1 MPDFVLYCPA
11 CDRTYPLDTGL
22 FSCPKA
28 RPGEEHT
35 LRKIFGPKA
44 ALTIPAQDLL
54 ARWKSGDRN
63 SFSLYQGLLG
73 SRDLLGAD
81 RFSILLDYFRKPM
94 ATYEGKCFEVTPL
107 TEAPGIREILRG
119 QGRIWIKDETD
130 NITGSHKGRHL
141 MGTLLYLEVLRLLRQ
156 KTDKRVLA
164 IYSCGNA
171 ALAAA
176 AVARAGS
183 YELHAFVP
191 RDMNPAIQQMLVDRD
206 AAVER
211 IPRDETG
218 EGDPCYLAFREAVE
232 QKGWLPF
239 ACSGPDNWSNIEGG
253 ETLGGE
259 TVLQLR
265 EAGAEPA
272 CMVLQIGGGALARA
286 VAQAWDLLRRIEIV
300 DTTPRIYVCQS
311 EGGFPFVRAYYR
323 MLKRIADHNGLPMDW
338 NYDPK
343 ADPADQLDRLRGY
356 AAADMGQVI
365 ALSAFVQENFE
376 KDAVQ
381 KPLARAVTHRN
392 EFMWAWD
399 GAAPRSAAHGILDD
413 ETYDWYDLLRA
424 VLKSGGKAEI
434 LREGVIQKAHHMA
447 RTRTG
452 IRVSATGS
460 AGLAGLLQ
468 LRESGDISDD
478 EDAVLFFTGVDRP

>member
-1 MPDFVLYCPA
+1 MDDFELYCPA
-11 CDRTYPLDTGL
+11 CDRTYPLDQGL

-63 SFSLYQGLLG
+63 SFSLYQSLLG
-73 SRDLLGAD
+73 SRDLLGDD

-94 ATYEGKCFEVTPL
+94 TPYEGKCFEVTPL
-107 TEAPGIREILRG
+107 VEAPGIREILEG
-119 QGRIWIKDETD
+119 NGRIWIKDETE
-130 NITGSHKGRHL
+130 NITGSQKGRHL

-156 KTDKRVLA
+156 ETDRRVLA

-191 RDMNPAIQQMLVDRD
+191 RDMNPTLQQMLVDRD

-211 IPRDETG
+211 IQRDETG
-218 EGDPCYLAFREAVE
+218 DGDPCYLAFREAVE
-232 QKGWLPF
+232 QKGWIPF

-259 TVLQLR
+259 MVLQLR
-265 EAGAEPA
+265 EVGAEPA
-272 CMVLQIGGGALARA
+272 CMVLQIGGGAPP
-286 VAQAWDLLRRIEIV
+286 Q
-300 DTTPRIYVCQS
+300 
-311 EGGFPFVRAYYR
+311 
-323 MLKRIADHNGLPMDW
+323 
-338 NYDPK
+338 
-343 ADPADQLDRLRGY
+343 
-356 AAADMGQVI
+356 
-365 ALSAFVQENFE
+365 
-376 KDAVQ
+376 
-381 KPLARAVTHRN
+381 
-392 EFMWAWD
+392 
-399 GAAPRSAAHGILDD
+399 SAAHGILDD

-468 LRESGDISDD
+468 LRESGDIPDD

>member
-1 MPDFVLYCPA
+1 MSNFVLYCPG
-11 CDRTYPLDTGL
+11 CDRTYPVDKGH

-35 LRKIFGPKA
+35 LRKIIGPKA
-44 ALTIPAQDLL
+44 SLTMMAQDLL

-63 SFSLYQGLLG
+63 SFSLYQSLLG
-73 SRDLLGAD
+73 SRDLLEGE

-94 ATYEGKCFEVTPL
+94 TTFEGKCFEVTPL
-107 TEAPGIREILRG
+107 AETPGITEILAG
-119 QGRIWIKDETD
+119 KGRIWIKDETE

-141 MGTLLYLEVLRLLRQ
+141 MGTLLYLEVLRLLR
-156 KTDKRVLA
+156 KETDRRVLA

-191 RDMNPAIQQMLVDRD
+191 RDMNPALQQMLVDRD

-211 IPRDETG
+211 IGRDETG
-218 EGDPCYLAFREAVE
+218 EGDPCYRAFREAVE

-272 CMVLQIGGGALARA
+272 CMVLQIGGGALGRA
-286 VAQAWDLLRRIEIV
+286 VVQAWELLRRIGIV
-300 DTTPRIYVCQS
+300 DTTPRVYVCQP

-323 MLKRIADHNGLPMDW
+323 MLKRIADQNGLPMDW
-338 NYDPK
+338 EYDRD
-343 ADPADQLDRLRGY
+343 ADPADELDRLHGY

-365 ALSAFVQENFE
+365 ALAAFARENFE
-376 KDAVQ
+376 SDAVR
-381 KPLARAVTHRN
+381 KPLAHAVKNRDAY
-392 EFMWAWD
+392 MWAWD
-399 GAAPRSAAHGILDD
+399 GAAPQSAAHGILDD

-452 IRVSATGS
+452 IRVSPTGS

-468 LRESGDISDD
+468 LRESGDILDD

>member
-1 MPDFVLYCPA
+1 MDDFVLYCPA
-11 CDRTYPLDTGL
+11 CDRTYPLDQGL

-44 ALTIPAQDLL
+44 DFTIMAQDLL

-63 SFSLYQGLLG
+63 SFSVYQRLLG
-73 SRDLLGAD
+73 SQDLLGDD

-94 ATYEGKCFEVTPL
+94 TTYEGKCFQVTPL
-107 TEAPGIREILRG
+107 VEAPGITEILEG
-119 QGRIWIKDETD
+119 QGRIWIKDETE

-141 MGTLLYLEVLRLLRQ
+141 MGALLYLEVLRLLRQ
-156 KTDKRVLA
+156 ETDRRVLA

-191 RDMNPAIQQMLVDRD
+191 RDLDPTLQQMLVDRD

-211 IPRDETG
+211 IQRDETG
-218 EGDPCYLAFREAVE
+218 DGDPCYLAFRDAVD
-232 QKGWLPF
+232 QKGWVPF

-265 EAGAEPA
+265 QAGVEPA
-272 CMVLQIGGGALARA
+272 CMVLQIGGGALGRA
-286 VAQAWDLLRRIEIV
+286 VAQAWDLLRRLEII
-300 DTTPRIYVCQS
+300 DYMPRVYVCQP

-323 MLKRIADHNGLPMDW
+323 MLKRIADHNDLPMDW
-338 NYDPK
+338 AYDREE
-343 ADPADQLDRLRGY
+343 DPADELDRLRGY
-356 AAADMGQVI
+356 AGADMGQVI
-365 ALSAFVQENFE
+365 ALAAFVRENFE
-376 KDAVQ
+376 KEAVQ
-381 KPLARAVTHRN
+381 KPLAHGVIHRN
-392 EFMWAWD
+392 EYMWAWD
-399 GAAPRSAAHGILDD
+399 GAAPQSAAHGILDD

-434 LREGVIQKAHHMA
+434 LREEMIRKAHHTA
-447 RTRTG
+447 RTRTSV
-452 IRVSATGS
+452 RVSSTGS

-468 LRESGDISDD
+468 LRESGDILPD
-478 EDAVLFFTGVDRP
+478 EDAVLFFTGVDRT